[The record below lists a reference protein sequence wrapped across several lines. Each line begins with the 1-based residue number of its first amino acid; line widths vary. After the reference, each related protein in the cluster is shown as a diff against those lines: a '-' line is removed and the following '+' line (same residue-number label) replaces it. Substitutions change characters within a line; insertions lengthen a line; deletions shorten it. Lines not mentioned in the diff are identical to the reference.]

1 MRLGMPSTAA
11 LVGLSWIAG
20 LLALAGARQ
29 LAARH
34 LDARAADLAPWVM
47 ALAPGGL
54 SMILGYSDSF
64 YLTGLIWGLV
74 AVERRHWWLAGTL
87 AAVATASRPNGVIA
101 AVAIVVV
108 ALGMRASARQFV
120 ALVTPSIA
128 VLVGW
133 MTYLHWATGDP
144 LVFWT
149 AKAGWDEM
157 TLVEFVADPLH
168 QPLAVFH
175 VVTFMVFVVPYLLRF
190 RTQPPAWGVIVL
202 LTVVPPLA
210 LGVIGLARYSV
221 LAFPMAFA
229 TADVLSRQRSWVR
242 ILALAAGA
250 VALVA
255 LARLVVVRSWVP

>member
-1 MRLGMPSTAA
+1 
-11 LVGLSWIAG
+11 
-20 LLALAGARQ
+20 
-29 LAARH
+29 
-34 LDARAADLAPWVM
+34 M

-64 YLTGLIWGLV
+64 YLAGLIWALV

-101 AVAIVVV
+101 VAAIVVV
-108 ALGMRASARQFV
+108 ALGMRASARQLA
-120 ALVTPSIA
+120 ALVAPSVA

-133 MTYLHWATGDP
+133 MAYLEWATGDA

-149 AKAGWDEM
+149 SKAGWEEM
-157 TLVEFVADPLH
+157 TLVEFVTDPLF

-175 VVTFMVFVVPYLLRF
+175 VVAFVVFVVPYALRF
-190 RTQPPAWGVIVL
+190 RSQPPAWGVIVV
-202 LTVVPPLA
+202 LTIAPPLA

-229 TADVLSRQRSWVR
+229 TAEVLSRQRLWIRV
-242 ILALAAGA
+242 LGLTVGA
-250 VALVA
+250 IALVA